1 MDFKQSEKQAVLDD
15 IKEGNGLSFD
25 RLKAATGL
33 GPAQLSAL
41 IGLLVKEN
49 RVLLRFNH
57 AEEKAGPCKS
67 NGEILYARFR
77 DLLFLWRGK
86 ERRVAFYAS
95 KLCITPKYLTAVVKK
110 ASGRTP
116 SEWIDETT
124 IGEIEYMLCHTQSSI
139 KEIAFELKFPNL
151 SFFGKY
157 FKAHKG
163 VSPKHFRTVYIDTR
177 LSDL

>member
-1 MDFKQSEKQAVLDD
+1 MDFKQSEKQAVLDA

-49 RVLLRFNH
+49 RVLLHFNH

-77 DLLFLWRGK
+77 DILSVAGKRTTCGFLCFEAMHHAQISDCRGEK
-86 ERRVAFYAS
+86 S
-95 KLCITPKYLTAVVKK
+95 QWK
-110 ASGRTP
+110 
-116 SEWIDETT
+116 D
-124 IGEIEYMLCHTQSSI
+124 
-139 KEIAFELKFPNL
+139 
-151 SFFGKY
+151 SFGM
-157 FKAHKG
+157 
-163 VSPKHFRTVYIDTR
+163 D
-177 LSDL
+177 